1 MPAEFVDIALPFIS
15 SATLGTI
22 TLNDVVSLDVNLSH
36 DSKPVKTMNR
46 RRRSRGFQTNTP
58 EYAADMEVAVQL
70 ANPEV
75 DWIDL
80 QQSKETFLIGYREG
94 KGGQRRQLVDCQVA
108 DVSDAYS
115 EEGEM
120 RRRVSIMALDF
131 RKVPG

>member
-1 MPAEFVDIALPFIS
+1 MPADFVDIALPFFS
-15 SATLGTI
+15 SGTLGTFP
-22 TLNDVVSLDVNLSH
+22 LEDVVSIDASYTH

-58 EYAADMEVAVQL
+58 EYSFDMEVAVQKGT
-70 ANPEV
+70 PEV

-80 QQSKETFLIGYREG
+80 QQSKEFFLMGWREG
-94 KGGQRRQLVDCQVA
+94 EGGVRRQAVDCQVA
-108 DVSDAYS
+108 DVGDAYS

-120 RRRVSIMALDF
+120 RRRVTIMSLDF

>member
-15 SATLGTI
+15 SPTLGTFP
-22 TLNDVVSLDVNLSH
+22 LEDVVSLDVTYTH

-58 EYAADMEVAVQL
+58 EYAADMEVAVQK

-75 DWIDL
+75 DWIEL
-80 QQSKETFLIGYREG
+80 QQSKETFLIGWREG
-94 KGGQRRQLVDCQVA
+94 AGGVRRQLVDCQVA
-108 DVSDAYS
+108 DVSDSYS

-120 RRRVSIMALDF
+120 RRRVSLMALDF